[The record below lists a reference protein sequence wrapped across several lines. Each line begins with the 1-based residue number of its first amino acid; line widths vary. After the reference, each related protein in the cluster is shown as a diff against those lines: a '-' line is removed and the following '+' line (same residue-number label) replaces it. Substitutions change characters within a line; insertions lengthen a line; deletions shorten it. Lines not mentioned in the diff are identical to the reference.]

1 MRKIRAFET
10 AAFEALALK
19 ITTWLTIG
27 LCLGAA
33 PAFAAD
39 IAAGQARAE
48 VCQACHGAQ
57 GISENPEIPSLAG
70 QQDKF
75 LQWQLVFFRSGRRA
89 NEIMGPMAAD
99 LTDEDVRNLGAYFA
113 SLPAGRPDASEVDPA
128 LRQAGEALAE
138 QHHCAACHTDTF
150 AGKQAAPAIAHQHRD
165 YLMKSLADYRSGA
178 RPSTGVA
185 AMTEAA
191 SSLSD
196 DDIAALAQFL
206 TAYP

>member
-1 MRKIRAFET
+1 M
-10 AAFEALALK
+10 
-19 ITTWLTIG
+19 
-27 LCLGAA
+27 CLVATGAS
-33 PAFAAD
+33 AAD

-48 VCQACHGAQ
+48 PCQACHGEK
-57 GISENPEIPSLAG
+57 GVSENPAIPSLAG
-70 QQDKF
+70 QLDKF

-113 SLPAGRPDASEVDPA
+113 SLPPGPSSTDGTDPA
-128 LRQAGEALAE
+128 LRRAGQELAE

-150 AGKQAAPAIAHQHRD
+150 AGKQGAPAIAHQHKD
-165 YLMKSLADYRSGA
+165 YLAKALTDYRSGT

-196 DDIAALAQFL
+196 DDILALAEFL
-206 TAYP
+206 EAYQ

>member
-1 MRKIRAFET
+1 MLGLGNRMRIIGALLAAGLVLAVTEARA
-10 AAFEALALK
+10 
-19 ITTWLTIG
+19 
-27 LCLGAA
+27 
-33 PAFAAD
+33 AAD

-48 VCQACHGAQ
+48 ACQACHSAQ
-57 GISENPEIPSLAG
+57 AASENPEIPSLAG
-70 QQDKF
+70 QQDKY

-113 SLPAGRPDASEVDPA
+113 SLPAARPPAPDIDPA
-128 LRQAGEALAE
+128 LRQAGQALAE
-138 QHHCAACHTDTF
+138 QHRCAACHTESF
-150 AGKQAAPAIAHQHRD
+150 GGKQAAPAIAHQSQA
-165 YLMKSLADYRSGA
+165 YLAKALTDYRSGA

-196 DDIAALAQFL
+196 GDIAALAHFL
-206 TAYP
+206 AAYQQ

>member
-1 MRKIRAFET
+1 MIKILI
-10 AAFEALALK
+10 AA
-19 ITTWLTIG
+19 G
-27 LCLGAA
+27 MCLVATGAS
-33 PAFAAD
+33 AAD

-48 VCQACHGAQ
+48 PCQACHGEK
-57 GISENPEIPSLAG
+57 GVSENPAIPSLAG
-70 QQDKF
+70 QLDKF

-113 SLPAGRPDASEVDPA
+113 SLPPGPPSTDGTDPA
-128 LRQAGEALAE
+128 LRQAGQELAE

-150 AGKQAAPAIAHQHRD
+150 AGKQGAPAIAHQHKD
-165 YLMKSLADYRSGA
+165 YLAKALTDYRSGT

-196 DDIAALAQFL
+196 DDILALAEFL
-206 TAYP
+206 EAYQ

>member
-1 MRKIRAFET
+1 MS
-10 AAFEALALK
+10 
-19 ITTWLTIG
+19 
-27 LCLGAA
+27 A
-33 PAFAAD
+33 PALAAD

-48 VCQACHGAQ
+48 ACQACHGAQ

-113 SLPAGRPDASEVDPA
+113 SLPAGPPPASEVDPA
-128 LRQAGEALAE
+128 LLQAGEVLAE
-138 QHHCAACHTDTF
+138 QHRCAACHTDTF
-150 AGKQAAPAIAHQHRD
+150 GGKQAAPAIAHQHRD
-165 YLMKSLADYRSGA
+165 YLVKALADYRSGA

-191 SSLSD
+191 SGLSD
-196 DDIAALAQFL
+196 SDIAALAQFL
-206 TAYP
+206 AAYR

>member
-1 MRKIRAFET
+1 MRMIWAVLGMGVCL
-10 AAFEALALK
+10 AATPVL
-19 ITTWLTIG
+19 
-27 LCLGAA
+27 
-33 PAFAAD
+33 AAD

-48 VCQACHGAQ
+48 ACQACHGAQ
-57 GISENPEIPSLAG
+57 GVSENPEIPSLAG

-113 SLPAGRPDASEVDPA
+113 SLPAGTPPATDGDPA
-128 LRQAGEALAE
+128 LLQAGAALAE
-138 QHHCAACHTDTF
+138 QHHCAACHTETF
-150 AGKQAAPAIAHQHRD
+150 VGKQAAPAIAHQHRD
-165 YLMKSLADYRSGA
+165 YLAKSLADYRSGA

-191 SSLSD
+191 SGLSD
-196 DDIAALAQFL
+196 EDIAALSQYLA
-206 TAYP
+206 AYR